1 MSRNPS
7 AGDLRDKFIF
17 FKRIMTD
24 DGAGNQSGEWAE
36 QFSRRARLTFRDG
49 NEAVIASRLSGK
61 QPAFLL
67 IRKSSETDQITPE
80 WFCRDAR
87 TGTDYNIRAVSFD
100 PATRQYLKLNIE
112 AGVPLG

>member
-1 MSRNPS
+1 MSRTPS

-17 FKRIMTD
+17 FMKNKTG
-24 DGAGNQSGEWAE
+24 DGAGGKTGEWTG
-36 QFSRRARLTFRDG
+36 QFSRRANLTFRDG
-49 NEAVIASRLSGK
+49 NEAVIAARLSGK

-67 IRKSSETDQITPE
+67 IRKSSETDQITTE
-80 WFCRDAR
+80 WCCRDAR

>member
-17 FKRIMTD
+17 FRRNKTD
-24 DGAGNQSGEWAE
+24 DGAGNQSGEWVE

-49 NEAVIASRLSGK
+49 NEAVIAARLSGK

-80 WFCRDAR
+80 WCCRDAR